1 MKLVYIIVAAL
12 VSIVICY
19 VYLNRTYSNE
29 TYIDSPYNLIA
40 VDENG
45 NMSTVS
51 IHPPA
56 LNEPHIPPSTN
67 IAYVDSDGNLGV
79 IAYKDIGGSNRNIL
93 TVDSNNNFSVLT
105 PPTAP
110 SISIVSIIRQASIIN
125 PTCII
130 IFSVLTD
137 PNLYPVTNYTFQFNN
152 SNLISPVITNPE
164 TPNNVPKIFEQSLYL
179 LNYPTL
185 PNSLTSTFSFKIK
198 AINAIGTSPSAQ
210 VSSVLNIPKSK

>member
-1 MKLVYIIVAAL
+1 MKLVYIIVTAL

-19 VYLNRTYSNE
+19 VYLNPYSNE

-56 LNEPHIPPSTN
+56 INESHIPPSTN
-67 IAYVDSDGNLGV
+67 IAYVDRDGNIGV
-79 IAYKDIGGSNRNIL
+79 IAYGDMGGSNRNIL
-93 TVDSNNNFSVLT
+93 TVDTNNNFSVLT

-110 SISIVSIIRQASIIN
+110 SISIVSIRQASIIN
-125 PTCII
+125 PTCVIR
-130 IFSVLTD
+130 FSVLTD
-137 PNLYPVTNYTFQFNN
+137 PNLYPVTNYTFQINN
-152 SNLISPVITNPE
+152 GNLTSPVITNPE

-185 PNSLTSTFSFKIK
+185 VNSLTSTFSFKIK
-198 AINAIGTSPSAQ
+198 AINAIGTSPLSQ

>member
-19 VYLNRTYSNE
+19 VYLNKTYSNE

-56 LNEPHIPPSTN
+56 LKEPHIPLSTN
-67 IAYVDSDGNLGV
+67 IVYVDRDGNIGV
-79 IAYKDIGGSNRNIL
+79 IAYGDIGGSNRNIL
-93 TVDSNNNFSVLT
+93 TVDADNNFSVLT

-110 SISIVSIIRQASIIN
+110 SISIVSIKQASIIN
-125 PTCII
+125 PTCVIK
-130 IFSVLTD
+130 FSVLTE
-137 PNLYPVTNYTFQFNN
+137 PNLYPVTNYIFQMNN
-152 SNLISPVITNPE
+152 GNLTSPVITNPE
-164 TPNNVPKIFEQSLYL
+164 TPINVSKIFEQTIYL